1 MCGLLA
7 QIIMKVKD
15 VMVTELLC
23 VREKDFAT
31 YVRKLFRDYDYRS
44 FPVIDDDNKLVGV
57 ITRGDI
63 LNITSTRS
71 NILVSGLMSQPV
83 YFTTSDE
90 SLTKVAEI
98 IVKNNVGRMQVIKST
113 NDRTLI
119 GMISTHDILKKFIEK
134 EPNKKFVRDVMTE
147 DVKSCSPYD
156 EITKIWDKMLET
168 GFSGIPVV
176 KKGKLIGII
185 TRIDIIRS
193 GHVRIS
199 REGDKGKVR
208 RSTAVGKIMKTPIIS
223 VQPDTPTIEAAK
235 IVIEKNIG
243 RLPVLDDEKLVGIVD
258 REDLIKAW
266 F

>member
-1 MCGLLA
+1 
-7 QIIMKVKD
+7 MKVKD

-31 YVRKLFRDYDYRS
+31 SVRKLFRDYGYRS
-44 FPVIDDDNKLVGV
+44 FPVVDDDNKLVGV

-119 GMISTHDILKKFIEK
+119 GVIST
-134 EPNKKFVRDVMTE
+134 
-147 DVKSCSPYD
+147 
-156 EITKIWDKMLET
+156 
-168 GFSGIPVV
+168 
-176 KKGKLIGII
+176 
-185 TRIDIIRS
+185 
-193 GHVRIS
+193 
-199 REGDKGKVR
+199 
-208 RSTAVGKIMKTPIIS
+208 
-223 VQPDTPTIEAAK
+223 Q
-235 IVIEKNIG
+235 IG
-243 RLPVLDDEKLVGIVD
+243 RAHV
-258 REDLIKAW
+258 
-266 F
+266 